1 MRLSLGILSVL
12 SALAATGH
20 SLSCQ
25 NCTSASSTSCLGPS
39 VTCAPDNVCAASYI
53 LTTADGGPASKIYTL
68 SCAPQSKCDK
78 QGSISIP
85 QAKIK
90 QGISCCFTDNCTPTT
105 PTLPVDSSQQNGLV
119 CRSCIS
125 ADSTWC
131 YTSDTMQCTGEEK
144 MCILQSTK
152 ITGSQSLSTAV
163 RGCAT
168 KSICDIGSNSIST
181 PQLSM
186 DVKISCT
193 SGSSGVHQG
202 YIMLLLVPIALM
214 KILY

>member
-53 LTTADGGPASKIYTL
+53 LTTVYGGPASKIYTL

-125 ADSTWC
+125 ADS
-131 YTSDTMQCTGEEK
+131 
-144 MCILQSTK
+144 
-152 ITGSQSLSTAV
+152 
-163 RGCAT
+163 
-168 KSICDIGSNSIST
+168 
-181 PQLSM
+181 
-186 DVKISCT
+186 
-193 SGSSGVHQG
+193 
-202 YIMLLLVPIALM
+202 
-214 KILY
+214 